1 MKEANADPTLTW
13 GSVAE
18 KKLKGK
24 VISEV
29 RYMTAEEVE
38 HIGWDSKGLI
48 MVLTDPDGSNE
59 LLVWPSRDDEGN
71 GPGAIFTSA
80 DDLPIVPVI
89 PYWK

>member
-1 MKEANADPTLTW
+1 MVKLMKEANADPTLTW

-48 MVLTDPDGSNE
+48 MVLTNCWYGQVETTKAMAPALYS
-59 LLVWPSRDDEGN
+59 LVLTTFPLFQLSRIGN
-71 GPGAIFTSA
+71 
-80 DDLPIVPVI
+80 D
-89 PYWK
+89 